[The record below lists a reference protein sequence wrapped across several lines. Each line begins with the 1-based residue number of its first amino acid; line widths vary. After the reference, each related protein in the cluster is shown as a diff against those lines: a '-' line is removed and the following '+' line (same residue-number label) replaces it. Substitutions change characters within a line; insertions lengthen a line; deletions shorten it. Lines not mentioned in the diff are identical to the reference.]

1 MIEKPTPR
9 FGLMPFSWSIRLT
22 RPAINQTTKIVIAI
36 CKSYEHDVS
45 PDAHRPGQDYY
56 PSTSTSNDTILL
68 PLSNSEQMTLVLK
81 QTAGIYGIGGGNDYT
96 VFDGDR
102 AIGQYFMSPASPPDR
117 NWMWTITAR
126 EQPRSIHS
134 RGYSET
140 REQAMTDFKTQGLS
154 ADRTHFGNLG

>member
-56 PSTSTSNDTILL
+56 PSTSTGNDTILL
-68 PLSNSEQMTLVLK
+68 PLSNSEQMTPVLK
-81 QTAGIYGIGGGNDYT
+81 QTAGIYGIG
-96 VFDGDR
+96 V
-102 AIGQYFMSPASPPDR
+102 A
-117 NWMWTITAR
+117 TITPCSTAIAPSGNISCR
-126 EQPRSIHS
+126 PPHRLIATGCGRSLHASS
-134 RGYSET
+134 RDRFT
-140 REQAMTDFKTQGLS
+140 V
-154 ADRTHFGNLG
+154 ADIQKHASKR